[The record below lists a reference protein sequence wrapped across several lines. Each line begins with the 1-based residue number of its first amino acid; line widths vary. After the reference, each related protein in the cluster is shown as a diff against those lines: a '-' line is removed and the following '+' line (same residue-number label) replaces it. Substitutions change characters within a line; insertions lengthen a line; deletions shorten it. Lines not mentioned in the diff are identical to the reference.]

1 MSTAW
6 KTISNAVT
14 LHGYS
19 KFFFLDPYPDAAL
32 ASIDLFSVLLTMAP
46 QGAAVLTILLLL
58 LLIIS
63 FLIAGNEAALFSLQ
77 KKEIDLLR
85 TKQYSEA
92 RRIVSLLTHPKELY
106 VSLLM
111 AGTFFNICIILLLNY
126 LLTQWLIPATGSHR
140 LLLLLIFLLI
150 VAVIYVVARLLPKV
164 WATQQPIRFAH
175 DFAFVAAGLY
185 QILQGPSRAM
195 VRMAEKIGATTGA
208 DRTNKQRLQ
217 ELDEEIDI
225 RSDEEVSPSEKM
237 ILKAVVKFGDSTV
250 RQIMR
255 SRLEISGIEYG
266 APLSVVLRQVSALHY
281 SRLPVYQGD
290 LDKVV
295 GILNTKDL
303 LPFVQE
309 KDDFDWHSL
318 LRSPFFVPEP
328 KPIEDL
334 LKEFQQKRTHFAVVV
349 DEFGGT
355 SGIVTME
362 DILEEVIGDIRDE
375 FDEEEN
381 SGQQI
386 DEHTFIFDAKI
397 RLHDLCRRLQV
408 PLDTFDLVKG
418 DSDSLAGMVLEL
430 AGEMPV
436 VQQVIRAGDFEF
448 TVLQTAQNRIEK
460 VQIIIRPHS

>member
-1 MSTAW
+1 M
-6 KTISNAVT
+6 
-14 LHGYS
+14 
-19 KFFFLDPYPDAAL
+19 DPYPVAGL
-32 ASIDLFSVLLTMAP
+32 TSLDLLPVLLTMAP
-46 QGAAVLTILLLL
+46 QGNTVLSILLLL

-77 KKEIDLLR
+77 KKDLDLLR
-85 TKQYSEA
+85 AKQHGEA
-92 RRIVSLLTHPKELY
+92 RRIVALLAHPKELY

-126 LLTQWLIPATGSHR
+126 LLTQWLIRGDEPHR
-140 LLLLLIFLLI
+140 LVSLLIFLLI
-150 VAVIYVVARLLPKV
+150 VAVIFVVARLLPKV

-175 DFAFVAAGLY
+175 DFAFVASGLY
-185 QILQGPSRAM
+185 QVLQAPSRSM
-195 VRMAEKIGATTGA
+195 VRLAEKIGSTTGA

-217 ELDEEIDI
+217 ELDQEIDV
-225 RSDEEVSPSEKM
+225 RPDEEVSPDEKM
-237 ILKAVVKFGDSTV
+237 IMKAVVKFGNSTV

-255 SRLEISGIEYG
+255 SRLDVSGVEYNM
-266 APLSVVLRQVSALHY
+266 PLSAVLKQVATLHY

-303 LPFVQE
+303 LPFVQQ
-309 KDDFDWHSL
+309 DDSFDWHSL

-381 SGQQI
+381 SSQQVG
-386 DEHTFIFDAKI
+386 EHTYVFDAKI
-397 RLHDLCRRLQV
+397 MLYDLCRRLQL
-408 PLDTFDLVKG
+408 PLDTFDSVKG
-418 DSDSLAGMVLEL
+418 ESDSLAGLLLEL

-436 VQQVIRAGDFEF
+436 VQQVITAGDFEF
-448 TVLQTAQNRIEK
+448 TVLQTTQNRIEK
-460 VQIIIRPHS
+460 VQLIIRPQV